1 MGYEMKRGSKPKFNE
16 LGSSPVKGKGDNL
29 KRIMSEKKALAKK
42 TGTFYAPGA
51 EPKVKVP
58 NVKGFNIEG
67 SSKAGKL
74 AKWVG
79 KGSKFLGSK
88 ALGVVGMMMATSSKA
103 DQPKKGKGKIE
114 YSGGKIDF
122 TKKR

>member
-1 MGYEMKRGSKPKFNE
+1 MGTPFKLKSGNASAFKN
-16 LGSSPVKGKGDNL
+16 LGSSPVKQKPGGSVGEAL
-29 KRIMSEKKALAKK
+29 EHHKKYKAKK
-42 TGTFYAPGA
+42 SM
-51 EPKVKVP
+51 PK
-58 NVKGFNIEG
+58 NFNIEG

-103 DQPKKGKGKIE
+103 DQPKKGKGKTE
-114 YSGGKIDF
+114 YLGGKIDF
-122 TKKR
+122 TKKK